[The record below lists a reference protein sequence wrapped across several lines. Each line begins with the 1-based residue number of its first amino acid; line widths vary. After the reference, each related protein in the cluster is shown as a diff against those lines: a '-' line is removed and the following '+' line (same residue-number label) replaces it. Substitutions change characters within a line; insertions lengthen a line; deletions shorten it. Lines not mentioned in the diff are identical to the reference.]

1 MASDPK
7 AVAAASGNGLD
18 RVMRVPMEAL
28 EQENGKK
35 LLVKLSAEN
44 LQHPRAG
51 NLKLTAARPSSP
63 KFPADWGL

>member
-1 MASDPK
+1 
-7 AVAAASGNGLD
+7 
-18 RVMRVPMEAL
+18 MRVPMEAL

-63 KFPADWGL
+63 KFPADWEL